1 MCKDKYQVTVTES
14 VIDMETLDQKVP
26 DVYILDKKELRNLM
40 KEGHSCIIEN
50 RVFESR
56 NAADRYFTEK
66 VEQIKSVYFQYTDL
80 LTVRMVSRNTLIYDE
95 RSEGYIESAYYTY
108 EIGEVI

>member
-1 MCKDKYQVTVTES
+1 MCKDKYQVSVIES
-14 VIDMETLDQKVP
+14 VIDLESLEQKIP

-40 KEGHSCIIEN
+40 KEGHSGIIEN
-50 RVFESR
+50 KVFESR
-56 NAADRYFTEK
+56 NAADRYYEEK

-95 RSEGYIESAYYTY
+95 KTEGYNESMYYTY

>member
-56 NAADRYFTEK
+56 NAADRYFSEK

-95 RSEGYIESAYYTY
+95 RSEVYIESAYYTY